1 MSLRIG
7 WTPGALKEARR
18 VDRQTLVRVRAAL
31 DRFISTGQ
39 GDVVKLHDVDP
50 PEYRLRVGEHRVR
63 FRYRGEMLEVLH
75 VLPRGKAY
83 R

>member
-7 WTPGALKEARR
+7 WTPHALKEARR
-18 VDRQTLVRVRAAL
+18 LDRQALVRVRAAL
-31 DRFISTGQ
+31 DRFVATGQ
-39 GDVVKLHDVDP
+39 GDVVKLQDVDP
-50 PEYRLRVGEHRVR
+50 PEYRLRVGEHRIR
-63 FRYRGEMLEVLH
+63 FRYRGETLEVLR